1 MTPIVNGLES
11 DFAGQVAVVRL
22 NVSDPG
28 VEALQR
34 EYGGRG
40 HPFFAVVDKDGQ
52 LVDVYFGPQ
61 PAEVLGAA
69 MDAVRP

>member
-11 DFAGQVAVVRL
+11 DFARQVTVVRL

-28 VEALQR
+28 VEELQMQ
-34 EYGGRG
+34 YGGRG
-40 HPFFAVVDKDGQ
+40 HSFFAVVDNDGQ
-52 LVDVYFGPQ
+52 LAELYFGPQ
-61 PAEVLGAA
+61 PAKILDAA